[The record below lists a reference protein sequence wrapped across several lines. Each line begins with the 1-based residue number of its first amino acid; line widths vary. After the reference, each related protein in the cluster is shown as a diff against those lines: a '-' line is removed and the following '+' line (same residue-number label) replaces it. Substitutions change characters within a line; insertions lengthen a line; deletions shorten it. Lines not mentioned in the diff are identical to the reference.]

1 MYKLMQDNKL
11 AKTSIFLKEKQNY
24 NTKAETS
31 RNLIKYS
38 LS

>member
-24 NTKAETS
+24 NTKVAS

>member
-11 AKTSIFLKEKQNY
+11 AKTSVFLKEKQNY
-24 NTKAETS
+24 NTKAAS